1 MSLWRPTAASAAS
14 GSFLGVAPTAEGRR
28 SAPPPSGLDAIPG
41 EGRQG
46 GLDAPVSP
54 MSPTAISPRQP
65 FIMPN
70 MDPLVRQQGL
80 AFQQSELLREQF
92 MKFAEV
98 GARCM
103 CTGGQPES
111 PEALQKLHAGLEEM
125 RALLR
130 YSLLD
135 ASSSAKFAALRRGHA
150 SRPAAAAPRKG
161 ETSAPGTSCQ
171 AWSINFS
178 KIAAPIGAQS
188 GRFHPLRLPLH
199 AALLRSQDSV
209 AAALASIR
217 NEVHEHLEE
226 RLSILHEEVTMRSR
240 STDGELQRLSSCLDS
255 IAQQIGAQLMAVTE
269 DQRALSENVHAR
281 MTEFQN
287 SFSDSTASR
296 AMLEDLGAQVE
307 AKIQGA
313 LQTGAA
319 ALHEREE
326 VLVEKIANVQTE
338 AACEA
343 EQWKQRFHT
352 VETAS
357 QQLCT
362 EIPGR
367 KACRGD
373 LLLESS
379 TSCFCAGT
387 IQGPTILYMP
397 STDVGVLRMAA
408 EHQQTRI
415 SAIGLATELSELRDA
430 LAKES
435 QSYQESTTSVQRWV
449 TETIA
454 LRQSLE
460 EEELAHAALNGKVAE
475 HAVELQRQVVMSKG
489 LANAAAEFKTGKEE
503 LWQVV
508 TSAQESNEQTVKDIQ
523 ELRLRT
529 QHMEVQRFGQVS
541 RQIEESLG
549 FSFVLTVQHS
559 AASSKIEE
567 IEQSNNHGQK
577 AFASKL
583 DSHAQS
589 LLQAQQEI
597 KHLAEQSSQHDFIE
611 SRDRQYRLYVTMDGD
626 IGIFRRRGGD
636 FAAVPR
642 WHAGATGDKALCS
655 VNRETQAYE
664 KDRFL
669 AMANRFDSQ
678 R

>member
-41 EGRQG
+41 DGRQG
-46 GLDAPVSP
+46 GLDAPVTP
-54 MSPTAISPRQP
+54 MSPAAGSPRQP

-92 MKFAEV
+92 MKFAE
-98 GARCM
+98 
-103 CTGGQPES
+103 
-111 PEALQKLHAGLEEM
+111 ALQKLHAGLEEM
-125 RALLR
+125 RE
-130 YSLLD
+130 D
-135 ASSSAKFAALRRGHA
+135 I
-150 SRPAAAAPRKG
+150 
-161 ETSAPGTSCQ
+161 Q
-171 AWSINFS
+171 ADR
-178 KIAAPIGAQS
+178 QQ
-188 GRFHPLRLPLH
+188 RLH
-199 AALLRSQDSV
+199 EKDSV

-269 DQRALSENVHAR
+269 DQRALSENVHTR

-287 SFSDSTASR
+287 SFSDSAASR
-296 AMLEDLGAQVE
+296 AMLDDLGAQVE

-313 LQTGAA
+313 LQTGAT

-362 EIPGR
+362 E
-367 KACRGD
+367 
-373 LLLESS
+373 
-379 TSCFCAGT
+379 
-387 IQGPTILYMP
+387 
-397 STDVGVLRMAA
+397 MAA

-449 TETIA
+449 TETMA

-475 HAVELQRQVVMSKG
+475 HAVELQRQVAMSKG
-489 LANAAAEFKTGKEE
+489 LANAHAEFKTGKEE

-508 TSAQESNEQTVKDIQ
+508 TSAQENNEQTMKDIQ

-541 RQIEESLG
+541 RQLEE
-549 FSFVLTVQHS
+549 LTVQHS

-567 IEQSNNHGQK
+567 IEQSHNHGQK

-597 KHLAEQSSQHDFIE
+597 KHLVEQSAQHDFIE
-611 SRDRQYRLYVTMDGD
+611 SRDQQYRLYVTMDGD
-626 IGIFRRRGGD
+626 IGIFRRSGWGKHGGGD

-669 AMANRFDSQ
+669 AMANRFDRRVDVGSGTGQ
-678 R
+678 NGWSPQPKRFSKAGQEMPTDFIGAESDEVYLDEVIDMAVVCAECELGTDRRS